1 MCWLDFPFT
10 HNIDGQIFSPSSH
23 LAHVVL
29 DKIPTV
35 IIDSPFSWDAVLAA
49 GIAGFIPGAIAY
61 MAIKNGNA
69 LARMQLKAQSQTK
82 INDEI
87 RVAAASYVT
96 AINYISTDY
105 SVWIKDVIERNI
117 TTPSKEMMPDY
128 LIDSIFRA
136 ESSKNLLTLLITPD
150 DEGNALLKEM
160 GKAQIALDPFLSAEA
175 SYKDVLKLRTAV
187 NNFMYACHAYFLRS

>member
-128 LIDSIFRA
+128 LIDSILEQNQA
-136 ESSKNLLTLLITPD
+136 KT
-150 DEGNALLKEM
+150 
-160 GKAQIALDPFLSAEA
+160 
-175 SYKDVLKLRTAV
+175 Y
-187 NNFMYACHAYFLRS
+187 